1 VIKAGKFRFHL
12 RRLYLLPVSA
22 AAASWL
28 IFAGTGSDGAAEAQ
42 NPGPAPFPVSANF
55 ADEEQKNVFS
65 YALESGF
72 MRISFANMA
81 AGRAHAAAQKSSK
94 AQAAAGADK
103 QIYGLIAMELKPG
116 WKTYWRNPGTS
127 GFAPKIELDGGARA
141 EILFPVPQLF
151 REPGEEWSYGYKTHI
166 MLPFRLIL
174 PWQQQN
180 FYSGT
185 LTIGICETLCMPQ
198 KIPFRF
204 STSIVDN
211 DKEKAGI
218 AAALATV
225 PKAAN
230 KNFQLL
236 SARTITGGLRLVL
249 RYPQNRG
256 EEAPHL
262 FLDGGDMQIG
272 LAVPVAS
279 PGKNRQS
286 ALNRVKKPLQ
296 IYQAPLLLDEAEIG
310 APIAYIAVLKNGEAV
325 SGTVRVEA
333 PRADKP

>member
-1 VIKAGKFRFHL
+1 MIKAGKFRLHL

-22 AAASWL
+22 AAVHWL
-28 IFAGTGSDGAAEAQ
+28 IFSGAGSAVAAEVP
-42 NPGPAPFPVSANF
+42 NPGPAPFPVSTNF
-55 ADEEQKNVFS
+55 AGEGQKNVFS

-81 AGRAHAAAQKSSK
+81 AGRAPAAAGKSGK
-94 AQAAAGADK
+94 AQAKTGEAR

-141 EILFPVPQLF
+141 EILFPAPQLF
-151 REPGEEWSYGYKTHI
+151 RGPGEEWSYGYKTRVR
-166 MLPFRLIL
+166 LPFRLIL
-174 PWQQQN
+174 PPQPQN

-211 DKEKAGI
+211 DRETAEI

-236 SARTITGGLRLVL
+236 SAKAVTGGLRLVL
-249 RYPQNRG
+249 RYPPNRG

-262 FLDGGDMQIG
+262 FLDGFDMQTG
-272 LAVPVAS
+272 QARPVAG
-279 PGKNRQS
+279 PGKSRPGT
-286 ALNRVKKPLQ
+286 LNRAKKPLQ
-296 IYQAPLLLDEAEIG
+296 IYEAPLLLDEAEIG
-310 APIAYIAVLKNGEAV
+310 APIAYTAVLKNGEAV
-325 SGTVRVEA
+325 SGQVHVEA
-333 PRADKP
+333 SGKGKP